1 MQYILLILCLIQLA
15 AIVWLVMQVQ
25 KLRRPQ
31 DDTAL
36 RTLRQEIAAD
46 SQNQMQM
53 LGNLLSENQRQSGDY
68 QAERL
73 EQMERGMDARLRQF
87 ESRVGNL
94 ERSNAQGMEQI
105 RSAVA
110 ANLHRMQTQQQDS
123 LAEIQ
128 STVNEKLAQSLNQ
141 KIGQS
146 FQLVSSRLEQ
156 VYQGLGEMQTL
167 AVGVGDL
174 KKVLSNVK
182 TRGILGEVQL
192 GAILQE
198 ILAPEQYDTNVAT
211 IPGSTQRVEYAI
223 RMPGVDG
230 NSVWLPIDSKFPG
243 DTYAHLQDA
252 QASGDAQ
259 AVENARHA
267 LELVLRSEAKDIR
280 EKYVE
285 PPYTTAFGI
294 LFLPFEGL
302 YAEVVNAGLLE
313 VLQRDYQVNVAG
325 PSTMAAL
332 LNSLQMGFKTLA
344 IQKRSGE
351 VWQLL
356 GAVKTEFDKFG
367 QGLSKMQQRL
377 RQTDEEL
384 DNLIGVR
391 SRAIS
396 RKLRAVQT
404 LDENTAATLLELD
417 TEPGRPVTA
426 RLPESGEE
434 L

>member
-46 SQNQMQM
+46 TQNQMQM

-68 QAERL
+68 QAERWN
-73 EQMERGMDARLRQF
+73 RWNVAGTHGCGSSKAVW
-87 ESRVGNL
+87 ESL

-198 ILAPEQYDTNVAT
+198 ILAPEQYATEIPTLPNSRNTWNLRWRMRRTANSCVA
-211 IPGSTQRVEYAI
+211 
-223 RMPGVDG
+223 
-230 NSVWLPIDSKFPG
+230 PIDSKFPG
-243 DTYAHLQDA
+243 TLTPH
-252 QASGDAQ
+252 SRTHGNR
-259 AVENARHA
+259 VTRH
-267 LELVLRSEAKDIR
+267 RWR
-280 EKYVE
+280 
-285 PPYTTAFGI
+285 
-294 LFLPFEGL
+294 
-302 YAEVVNAGLLE
+302 
-313 VLQRDYQVNVAG
+313 RH
-325 PSTMAAL
+325 
-332 LNSLQMGFKTLA
+332 
-344 IQKRSGE
+344 
-351 VWQLL
+351 
-356 GAVKTEFDKFG
+356 
-367 QGLSKMQQRL
+367 
-377 RQTDEEL
+377 
-384 DNLIGVR
+384 
-391 SRAIS
+391 
-396 RKLRAVQT
+396 
-404 LDENTAATLLELD
+404 
-417 TEPGRPVTA
+417 GRNC
-426 RLPESGEE
+426 
-434 L
+434 